1 MTARLPDPDG
11 SRAVLIGASRYAD
24 PDLPALPAVRNNLDD
39 LREVLTSGRGTGL
52 PATRC
57 TVVHDPPDPAS
68 AGKALRRAASEAED
82 LLLVYYAGHGLIWS
96 RSNELYLAM
105 TGTDR
110 DGAGTSALRCAEVR
124 ETFVNS
130 AARNR
135 VLIVD
140 CCFAGRAVD
149 GTMSDAAGALLAEVD
164 VEGVY
169 VLMAT
174 APNRLAL
181 APKGARHTVFTGEL
195 LRILHGGLP
204 GEDDLITLDL
214 LYRNLLSRM
223 RRKGLPEPS
232 CANEKTAA
240 HLALARNEAIPDE
253 HDPQNSLRAAIDEL
267 ARAEERAR
275 QLRER
280 VLDRIANP
288 GLAPFVE
295 EATTLRDRFNAA
307 GRQDVDEHAALELAV
322 AQATLRTRHAH
333 ELAAGL
339 LERRDEL
346 RGRLDGYLALA
357 VRLGDA
363 EEVDVATSYTTAF
376 QLLWTKPCDLRAA
389 TRAVLAFQ
397 QSVTDRM
404 GSST

>member
-1 MTARLPDPDG
+1 MTARLPDPDR

-24 PDLPALPAVRNNLDD
+24 PELPALPAVRKNLDD
-39 LREVLTSGRGTGL
+39 LRDVLTSESGTGL
-52 PATRC
+52 PATHC
-57 TVVHDPPDPAS
+57 TVVYDPADPAS
-68 AGKALRRAASEAED
+68 AGKALRQAAREADD

-105 TGTDR
+105 TGTD
-110 DGAGTSALRCAEVR
+110 GEEVGTSALRYAEVR
-124 ETFVNS
+124 ETFMS
-130 AARNR
+130 STARTK
-135 VLIVD
+135 VLILD
-140 CCFAGRAVD
+140 CCFAGRAI
-149 GTMSDAAGALLAEVD
+149 GTMSNAANALLGRVD

-169 VLMAT
+169 ILTAT
-174 APNRLAL
+174 EPNQLAHAPDGSRN
-181 APKGARHTVFTGEL
+181 TVFTGEL
-195 LRILHGGLP
+195 LQILRDGLP
-204 GEDDLITLDL
+204 GEGQLITMDL

-253 HDPQNSLRAAIDEL
+253 HDPRNSLRAGIDEL
-267 ARAEERAR
+267 AIAEERTR

-307 GRQDVDEHAALELAV
+307 GRQDIDEHAALELAV

-363 EEVDVATSYTTAF
+363 EEADVATSYTTAF

-389 TRAVLAFQ
+389 TRAVLTFQ
-397 QSVTDRM
+397 QCVTDRM